1 MLGVTSTEENG
12 NSIVEMESEEWS
24 TDDLAA
30 VDDLLSE
37 VLDGTQIKP
46 SNREKNNAFDMADAF
61 SGTYGI
67 DMNRSKSMHLGA

>member
-24 TDDLAA
+24 TDDFAA

-46 SNREKNNAFDMADAF
+46 SNREKNNALTWLML
-61 SGTYGI
+61 SLEPMG
-67 DMNRSKSMHLGA
+67 